1 MNRGDS
7 AGHSGRRGGFCSAA
21 AASNESVYR
30 EGARMSHVWTP
41 PWVLGFA
48 GLMPFVA
55 LAAMIRLGPETWYVY
70 WMTAL
75 SNYGAVILTFVG
87 ALQWAYALK
96 RSARG
101 SSAWL
106 QYGFSVAP
114 ALIAWLSLL
123 FPVWTA
129 LQLQAAGL
137 LVCYAFDRN
146 MARVEPVPAWFLRM
160 RAVLTLVGAAAL
172 TFASWI

>member
-1 MNRGDS
+1 MNRRGTS
-7 AGHSGRRGGFCSAA
+7 GHPGWREYRRRDVV
-21 AASNESVYR
+21 ASNESNYCKGVR
-30 EGARMSHVWTP
+30 RPHLWTP
-41 PWVLGFA
+41 PRVLGFA
-48 GLMPFVA
+48 GLMPFIA
-55 LAAMIRLGPETWYVY
+55 LAAMIRLGPGTWYVY

-75 SNYGAVILTFVG
+75 SYYGAVILTIVG

-101 SSAWL
+101 GSAWL

-123 FPVWTA
+123 LPVWSA
-129 LQLQAAGL
+129 LQLQAGGL

-146 MARVEPVPAWFLRM
+146 MACFDPVPAWFLRM
-160 RAVLTLVGAAAL
+160 RAVLTLVGAASL
-172 TFASWI
+172 TFASWA